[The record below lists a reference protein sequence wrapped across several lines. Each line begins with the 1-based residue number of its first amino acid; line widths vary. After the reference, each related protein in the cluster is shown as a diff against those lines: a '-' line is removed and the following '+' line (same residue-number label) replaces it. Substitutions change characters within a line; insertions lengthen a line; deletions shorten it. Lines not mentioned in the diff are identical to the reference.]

1 MSCLPVSAGFLN
13 EINMLKKL
21 QGQDRI
27 VKLYDFEQVDKVQNL
42 VIMCIHIQYVISVE
56 IPGPFFVGFSAGLL
70 IFLRFWVE
78 HFFSRN
84 FASKA

>member
-42 VIMCIHIQYVISVE
+42 VIMCIQIQYVISVE
-56 IPGPFFVGFSAGLL
+56 IPGPFFVGFSWPFDIPPILGGTF
-70 IFLRFWVE
+70 FL
-78 HFFSRN
+78 S
-84 FASKA
+84 

>member
-1 MSCLPVSAGFLN
+1 MSCLPVLAGFLN

-42 VIMCIHIQYVISVE
+42 VIMCIHIQYVISVDC
-56 IPGPFFVGFSAGLL
+56 
-70 IFLRFWVE
+70 
-78 HFFSRN
+78 
-84 FASKA
+84 